1 MSSTDVI
8 CHGDKMKIICII
20 GAGPS
25 GLFCAHKILTEY
37 SSKVSKEDFRIVI
50 IEQGQKPSARSCPG
64 AVDGVCKK
72 CDSCAI
78 LSGGGGAGLFSDGKI
93 IQDLNVGGHTDAVFS
108 LSEEEKNEYI
118 LYITQTLVSYDG
130 VSTYKEKPSKEIQ
143 WNYNRQFSSVNLNAK
158 YYSVRHMG
166 SSNLTHILEGF
177 IGELANAP
185 LVDIKYTTTVTRIA
199 PLENKYNVFS
209 NDNLICTADYVVMA
223 VGKSGASWLK
233 ETLLPLGVRFKET
246 GYYFGLRIE
255 VPQKYLSPL
264 STLSFDPKI
273 YREVGVGRKI
283 KMHCFCR
290 KGAVIMTNYEDC
302 VVAGGHSPF
311 TENNPPFNGEEY
323 GNFNV
328 LLSYPKTSDY
338 KILLDRFRSASSNS
352 LMVQTLGDFKSN
364 KTPEKQSNP
373 AYDRINQNQAGNI
386 RTTINDEFFSDEF
399 LAFIHSLNQI
409 FPGVGDDNNLLYG
422 PAFEWCMDTVGVSKY
437 METSIPNLFAIG
449 DGAGL
454 SQGIMY
460 SASTGIIAANC
471 IIGRMNSDKT

>member
-1 MSSTDVI
+1 
-8 CHGDKMKIICII
+8 MKTICII

-25 GLFCAHKILTEY
+25 GLFCAHKILSEY
-37 SSKVSKEDFRIVI
+37 CSKASKEDFRIVI
-50 IEQGQKPSARSCPG
+50 IEKGEKPSARSCPG
-64 AVDGVCKK
+64 AVDGICRK

-93 IQDLNVGGHTDAVFS
+93 IQDLNVGGHNDTVFA
-108 LSEEEKNEYI
+108 LSAEEKDEYI
-118 LYITQTLVSYDG
+118 SYITQTLVSYDG
-130 VSTYKEKPSKEIQ
+130 VSTYKEKPSDEIQ
-143 WNYNRQFSSVNLNAK
+143 QNYNKQFNSVDLNAK
-158 YYSVRHMG
+158 YYSVLHMG
-166 SSNLTHILEGF
+166 SSNLAHILEGF
-177 IGELANAP
+177 IGELTKASS
-185 LVDIKYTTTVTRIA
+185 VDIKYGTTVTHIA
-199 PLENKYNVFS
+199 HLENKYNVYS

-233 ETLLPLGVRFKET
+233 ETLWPLGVHFNET

-255 VPQKYLSPL
+255 VPQRYLSSL
-264 STLSFDPKI
+264 ATLSFDPKI
-273 YREVGVGRKI
+273 YRKVDVERKV

-290 KGAVIMTNYEDC
+290 KGNVIMTNYEDC

-311 TENNPPFNGEEY
+311 TENNPPFNEEEY

-338 KILLDRFRSASSNS
+338 KTLLERFKSAANNS
-352 LMVQTLGDFKSN
+352 LMVQTLGDFKAN
-364 KTPEKQSNP
+364 KTPGTQNNP

-386 RTTINDEFFSDEF
+386 RTTMNDEFFSEEF
-399 LAFIHSLNQI
+399 LAFIHSLDQI

-422 PAFEWCMDTVGVSKY
+422 PAFEWCMDTVGVSKH
-437 METSIPNLFAIG
+437 METNIPNLFAIG

-460 SASTGIIAANC
+460 SASTGIIAAKC
-471 IIGRMNSDKT
+471 IIERMNSDET

>member
-1 MSSTDVI
+1 MVI
-8 CHGDKMKIICII
+8 ICYGDKMKTICII

-25 GLFCAHKILTEY
+25 GLFCAHKILSEY
-37 SSKVSKEDFRIVI
+37 CSKASKEDFRIVI
-50 IEQGQKPSARSCPG
+50 IEKGEKPSARSCPG
-64 AVDGVCKK
+64 AVDGICRK

-93 IQDLNVGGHTDAVFS
+93 IQDLNVGGHNDTVFA
-108 LSEEEKNEYI
+108 LSAEEKDEYI
-118 LYITQTLVSYDG
+118 SYITQTLVSFDG
-130 VSTYKEKPSKEIQ
+130 VSTYKEKPCEEIQ
-143 WNYNRQFSSVNLNAK
+143 ENFNRQFNSVDLNAK
-158 YYSVRHMG
+158 YYSVLHMG
-166 SSNLTHILEGF
+166 SSNLAHILEGF
-177 IGELANAP
+177 IGELTKASS
-185 LVDIKYTTTVTRIA
+185 VDIKYGTTVTHIA
-199 PLENKYNVFS
+199 HLENKYNVYS

-233 ETLLPLGVRFKET
+233 ETLLPLGVHFNET

-255 VPQKYLSPL
+255 VPQRYLSSL
-264 STLSFDPKI
+264 ATLSFDPKI
-273 YREVGVGRKI
+273 YRKVDVERKV

-290 KGAVIMTNYEDC
+290 KGNVIMTNYEDC

-311 TENNPPFNGEEY
+311 TENNPPFNEEEY

-338 KILLDRFRSASSNS
+338 KTLLERFKSAANNS
-352 LMVQTLGDFKSN
+352 LMVQTLGDFKAN
-364 KTPEKQSNP
+364 KTPGMQNNP

-386 RTTINDEFFSDEF
+386 RTTMNDEFFSEEF
-399 LAFIHSLNQI
+399 LAFIHSLDQI

-422 PAFEWCMDTVGVSKY
+422 PAFEWCMDTVGVSKH
-437 METSIPNLFAIG
+437 METNMPNLFAIG

-460 SASTGIIAANC
+460 SASTGIIAAKC
-471 IIGRMNSDKT
+471 IIERMNSDET